1 MKKYMMEHQDEE
13 ISFGPKYSKY
23 FFLHYDKEEKTF
35 LMPEEN
41 TAVTEREIDLCGY
54 FVIVTSDKMTAKEAL
69 HIYKSRDFS
78 EKAFRGDKTY
88 LGDKSL
94 RVYSTE
100 STAAKIF
107 VEFVAMIIRNK
118 LYTCLLDEMKRIGKK
133 LNFMTVPAAIKELE
147 KIEMTRQ
154 TDNVYRL
161 DHAVTATQKKIL
173 NAFDLTE
180 KNIEYRAAW
189 ISEELK
195 SAMMKGENRN
205 GQR

>member
-1 MKKYMMEHQDEE
+1 M
-13 ISFGPKYSKY
+13 G
-23 FFLHYDKEEKTF
+23 
-35 LMPEEN
+35 
-41 TAVTEREIDLCGY
+41 
-54 FVIVTSDKMTAKEAL
+54 
-69 HIYKSRDFS
+69 
-78 EKAFRGDKTY
+78 
-88 LGDKSL
+88 
-94 RVYSTE
+94 
-100 STAAKIF
+100 
-107 VEFVAMIIRNK
+107 IRNK